1 MYIYIYVKALDL
13 EADDGVREAMLK
25 DILLGHER
33 RKDYIYDGRSCELP
47 IEEQQDGARR
57 AKILPCI

>member
-33 RKDYIYDGRSCELP
+33 RKDYI
-47 IEEQQDGARR
+47 
-57 AKILPCI
+57 